1 MTKFINKKRRKTMG
15 KEVLRP
21 EESLLL
27 ISKTIQDAKKRFEAN
42 GHILVFWGTL
52 TIIIFGSQLIL
63 SLLEL
68 YKYTMYPVYLFP
80 LGTIYMIYVWIK
92 EKKKNLPKTIIGN
105 LLGTMGWVIGMNLM
119 IMGFLFTNKLG
130 EATAPVFLILMAM
143 FIIVAGISIKFKP
156 LAIGGVL
163 LNLIGLGTFFF
174 DIDYHGFSMMLGMVV
189 GLIIPGLLLNN
200 ARRKDHV

>member
-1 MTKFINKKRRKTMG
+1 MG

-42 GHILVFWGTL
+42 GHILVFWGTMTL
-52 TIIIFGSQLIL
+52 IVFGSQLIL

>member
-1 MTKFINKKRRKTMG
+1 MDQTNLT
-15 KEVLRP
+15 P
-21 EESLLL
+21 EESILL
-27 ISKTIQDAKKRFEAN
+27 ISKAIEETKERFKAN
-42 GHILVFWGTL
+42 GHILVFWGTMTL
-52 TIIIFGSQLIL
+52 IVFGSQLIL

-156 LAIGGVL
+156 LAIGGAL

-174 DIDYHGFSMMLGMVV
+174 DMDYHGFCLMLGMVV